1 MRKNRGGVPM
11 TNPARILILLLALF
25 FARQA
30 AGQTSQQPANEASL
44 SDAVCPIV
52 YQLDEASAERGFH
65 YIFYGNAF
73 FINNDGYLLTAAHVL
88 SEFSNGGQPQILLRL
103 PEAPPRLV
111 KVTVIATDPLH
122 DVAVLRA
129 TPNPFQGKYKYQVA
143 FLPLSSQKA
152 AIGDH
157 VLVEALRPTHLK
169 DPHTFDAPREDRSPA
184 DVLEYLAI
192 PLDKG

>member
-73 FINNDGYLLTAAHVL
+73 FINNEGYLLTAAHVL
-88 SEFSNGGQPQILLRL
+88 SEFRDGGQPQILLRL
-103 PEAPPRLV
+103 PEAPPRLL
-111 KVTVIATDPLH
+111 KVEVVGVDALH
-122 DVAVLRA
+122 DVAILRA
-129 TPNPFQGKYKYQVA
+129 VPNPFTGKYKVA
-143 FLPLSSQKA
+143 FLPLALERPARGESVVA
-152 AIGDH
+152 A
-157 VLVEALRPTHLK
+157 ALRP
-169 DPHTFDAPREDRSPA
+169 
-184 DVLEYLAI
+184 
-192 PLDKG
+192 